1 MTGFKRFTPLVQ
13 SLPASVPFVGPET
26 SERASGTLFKAR
38 IGANE
43 NGFGFS
49 PLVQKTIEDEAH
61 LSWRYGDPESFDL
74 KNAICDKLAVDF
86 NNIVI
91 GEGIDGL
98 LGLVAR
104 MIVETNTPVVTSIG
118 AYPTF
123 NFHVAGFGG
132 HLHAVPYKQDKED
145 LDALLDKVQE
155 TNAALVYFANP
166 DNPMGTYWSREEV
179 VDFANKLPASTMLI
193 LDEAYVEMA
202 PDYAVPAMDAFLDM
216 PNVLRMRTFS
226 KAYGLAGLRVGYA
239 IGHPDTILMFDRV
252 RNHFGMS
259 RLSQKAAVAAISDDV
274 WLEKALNLISSSR
287 QKITKIVEMHGFTS
301 IPSATNFVTIDCGH
315 DGDYAREILKELME
329 RGIFVRMPG
338 VAPLDRCI
346 RVSVGPDEEID
357 RFAAALNDI
366 MSKQK

>member
-13 SLPASVPFVGPET
+13 SLPASVPFIGPET
-26 SERASGTLFKAR
+26 SERASGKLFKAR

-86 NNIVI
+86 NSIVI

-132 HLHAVPYKQDKED
+132 QLHAVPYKQDKED

-179 VDFANKLPASTMLI
+179 IDFAK
-193 LDEAYVEMA
+193 
-202 PDYAVPAMDAFLDM
+202 
-216 PNVLRMRTFS
+216 
-226 KAYGLAGLRVGYA
+226 
-239 IGHPDTILMFDRV
+239 
-252 RNHFGMS
+252 
-259 RLSQKAAVAAISDDV
+259 
-274 WLEKALNLISSSR
+274 
-287 QKITKIVEMHGFTS
+287 KITCEHHADFG
-301 IPSATNFVTIDCGH
+301 
-315 DGDYAREILKELME
+315 
-329 RGIFVRMPG
+329 
-338 VAPLDRCI
+338 
-346 RVSVGPDEEID
+346 
-357 RFAAALNDI
+357 
-366 MSKQK
+366 

>member
-132 HLHAVPYKQDKED
+132 QLHAVPYKQDKED

-179 VDFANKLPASTMLI
+179 VDFAKKLPASTMLI

-202 PDYAVPAMDAFLDM
+202 PDDAVPVMDAFLDM

-259 RLSQKAAVAAISDDV
+259 RLSQKAAVAAISDDD
-274 WLEKALNLISSSR
+274 WLEKVLNLISSSR
-287 QKITKIVEMHGFTS
+287 QKITKIVETHGFTS
-301 IPSATNFVTIDCGH
+301 IPSATNFVTIDCGR

>member
-132 HLHAVPYKQDKED
+132 KLHAVPYKQDKED
-145 LDALLDKVQE
+145 LNALLDKVQE
-155 TNAALVYFANP
+155 TNAGLVYFANP
-166 DNPMGTYWSREEV
+166 DNPMGTYWSREKV
-179 VDFANKLPASTMLI
+179 VDFAKKLPATTMLI

-202 PDYAVPAMDAFLDM
+202 PGDAVPAMDAFLDM

-274 WLEKALNLISSSR
+274 WLEKVLNLISSSR
-287 QKITKIVEMHGFTS
+287 QKIAKIVEAHGFTS
-301 IPSATNFVTIDCGH
+301 IPSATNFVTIDCGR

-357 RFAAALNDI
+357 RFATALNDI
-366 MSKQK
+366 MSK

>member
-1 MTGFKRFTPLVQ
+1 MEQLGTVGRKTVEQRVGDD
-13 SLPASVPFVGPET
+13 GPEGD
-26 SERASGTLFKAR
+26 AAAVAGTRRIILDLIRTAR
-38 IGANE
+38 EYIRRPPAE
-43 NGFGFS
+43 QIITVSMALDF
-49 PLVQKTIEDEAH
+49 
-61 LSWRYGDPESFDL
+61 YGPVKVEVW
-74 KNAICDKLAVDF
+74 APAYY
-86 NNIVI
+86 
-91 GEGIDGL
+91 
-98 LGLVAR
+98 VAR
-104 MIVETNTPVVTSIG
+104 AM
-118 AYPTF
+118 
-123 NFHVAGFGG
+123 
-132 HLHAVPYKQDKED
+132 HAQE
-145 LDALLDKVQE
+145 ALLDE
-155 TNAALVYFANP
+155 LFGDPHISHHALQIP
-166 DNPMGTYWSREEV
+166 EQRTGPTREEV
-179 VDFANKLPASTMLI
+179 VEFAKKLPASTMLI

-202 PDYAVPAMDAFLDM
+202 PGDAVPAMDAFLDM

-259 RLSQKAAVAAISDDV
+259 RLSQKAAVAAISDDD
-274 WLEKALNLISSSR
+274 WLEKVLNLISSSR
-287 QKITKIVEMHGFTS
+287 QKIAKIVEAYGFTT
-301 IPSATNFVTIDCGH
+301 IPSATNFVTIDCGR

>member
-1 MTGFKRFTPLVQ
+1 MTGFKSFTPLVQ

-26 SERASGTLFKAR
+26 SERASGRLFEAR

-74 KNAICDKLAVDF
+74 KNAICEKLAVDF

-104 MIVETNTPVVTSIG
+104 MICEPEIAVVTSIG

-132 HLHAVPYKQDKED
+132 QLHMVPYKQDRED
-145 LDALLDKVQE
+145 LDALLDKVHK

-166 DNPMGTYWSREEV
+166 DNPMGTWWSSSEIV
-179 VDFANKLPASTMLI
+179 KFAKALPSSTMLV

-202 PDYAVPAMDAFLDM
+202 PRDAVPAMDAFLDM

-259 RLSQKAAVAAISDDV
+259 RLSQKAAVAAIKDDE
-274 WLEKALNLISSSR
+274 WLSKVLELISDSR
-287 QKITKIVEMHGFTS
+287 RKIGDIAQSNGFAT
-301 IPSATNFVTIDCGH
+301 IPSATNFVTIDCGR
-315 DGDYAREILKELME
+315 DGGYARFILKELMD

-357 RFAAALNDI
+357 QFEVALKEI
-366 MSKQK
+366 LSE